1 MVIKYV
7 SFSEWHEVCKEKNNL
22 IDLNDLMVKLGEE
35 KISSILLEGGSELNW
50 SAIEA
55 GIVNKIYTFIAPKII
70 GGKNAKSP
78 ISGEGFAD
86 LESCIKVKNQK
97 IKKIDCDYLI
107 VSEVI

>member
-1 MVIKYV
+1 MPFDLPKN
-7 SFSEWHEVCKEKNNL
+7 FSNF
-22 IDLNDLMVKLGEE
+22 
-35 KISSILLEGGSELNW
+35 SSTLCTNIP

-55 GIVNKIYTFIAPKII
+55 GIVNKIYTFVAPKII

-86 LESCIKVKNQK
+86 LETCIKVKNQK